1 VLEAS
6 ASQQF
11 LASRRTDQQRAL
23 AKLREDPALR
33 CCLQPTT
40 QALPVL
46 PGACR
51 MVEHASVDT
60 CNNDAVDLPCSSISA
75 CCRELEVTEAP
86 LVDLEVRGVPALQFF
101 GDTVWK

>member
-1 VLEAS
+1 MLEAS

-11 LASRRTDQQRAL
+11 LASKRTDQQRAL
-23 AKLREDPALR
+23 AKLRDDPALR

-40 QALPVL
+40 QALHVP
-46 PGACR
+46 PGACK
-51 MVEHASVDT
+51 MVQHASVDR
-60 CNNDAVDLPCSSISA
+60 CKNNDVDPPRSSIRA